1 MVGEEC
7 ASVQET
13 SQVFR
18 MPSLGQGKIN
28 REGRKAGVLGF
39 LLSWRSAW
47 EKQAALLCSPLYSEV
62 IPA

>member
-1 MVGEEC
+1 MVGEGC
-7 ASVQET
+7 AGVQET

-18 MPSLGQGKIN
+18 MPSLGLCKLN
-28 REGRKAGVLGF
+28 RESREAGVLGL
-39 LLSWRSAW
+39 LLSWRPAW